1 MAALMQLSL
10 CEESI
15 AYEAIFRHVQH
26 LAEKDWGSSDTV
38 LAARMAEKLFPIL
51 GYPVPGWITDLAAIG
66 L

>member
-15 AYEAIFRHVQH
+15 AYEAIFRHVEH
-26 LAEKDWGSSDTV
+26 LSQNDWQGTDTV

-51 GYPVPGWITDLAAIG
+51 GYPVPGWITDLAAIDR
-66 L
+66 